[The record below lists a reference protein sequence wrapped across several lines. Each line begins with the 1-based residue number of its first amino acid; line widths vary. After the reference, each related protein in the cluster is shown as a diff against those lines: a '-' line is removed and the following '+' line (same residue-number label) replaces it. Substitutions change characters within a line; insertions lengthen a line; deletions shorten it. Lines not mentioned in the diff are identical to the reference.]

1 MANNHNRYLGN
12 SKQDFENGFNA
23 LKSSSTQKQ
32 RRFFIALKKKCKEHN
47 IEEHE
52 DPSGRY
58 GFSVSIQKL
67 IDLLKANG
75 VDIKDSGKK
84 FDTVVTVKDDPSI
97 LIDHDVEVRLKPS
110 KKDV

>member
-32 RRFFIALKKKCKEHN
+32 RSFLFALKKKCKEHN

-58 GFSVSIQKL
+58 EFSVSIQKL
-67 IDLLKANG
+67 IDLLRANG

-84 FDTVVTVKDDPSI
+84 FDTVITVKDDPSI

>member
-32 RRFFIALKKKCKEHN
+32 RSFLFALKKKCKEHN
-47 IEEHE
+47 IEE
-52 DPSGRY
+52 
-58 GFSVSIQKL
+58 QKL
-67 IDLLKANG
+67 IDLLRANG
-75 VDIKDSGKK
+75 VDIKNKEKK
-84 FDTVVTVKDDPSI
+84 FDTVITVRDDPSI

-110 KKDV
+110 KDDV